1 MCGNSPA
8 LPETLEGFAHLGVEQ
23 ISVDM
28 GGLAIL
34 NVLLGVNEPRWHE
47 LQRVLD
53 NSDDLIDLLGSQL
66 AGTLLEVDLGLLAHH
81 EGETATDTTD
91 GGQGERHLVAT
102 VNIGIQYAQNV
113 LELILREDKSHH
125 HHDKT
130 HSCRMFPQKSPNRA
144 SSSPHAPCGAG

>member
-66 AGTLLEVDLGLLAHH
+66 AGTA
-81 EGETATDTTD
+81 
-91 GGQGERHLVAT
+91 
-102 VNIGIQYAQNV
+102 
-113 LELILREDKSHH
+113 
-125 HHDKT
+125 KT
-130 HSCRMFPQKSPNRA
+130 HINFMQNRSLMYVP
-144 SSSPHAPCGAG
+144 SSISLTPLERP